1 MKLSKFLFSLAKT
14 PIGDYIV
21 GTTFESMSGI
31 LQVKRVYE
39 NDEVLAFWHPKPF
52 WEQHVLIVPKKKIK
66 NVVSLQASDM
76 VFVNEVF
83 NAVKVIVEQLN
94 WKEYT
99 LLVNG
104 GDRQEVNQLHFHLCT
119 GKELN

>member
-1 MKLSKFLFSLAKT
+1 MAKT

-21 GTTFESMSGI
+21 GTTFESLSGA
-31 LQVKRVYE
+31 LPVKRVYE
-39 NDEVLAFWHPKPF
+39 NDKVIAFWHPKPF
-52 WEQHVLIVPKKKIK
+52 WDQHVLIVPKKKIK
-66 NVVSLQASDM
+66 NVVSLQDSDM

-83 NAVKVIVEQLN
+83 KAVKIIVEQLN

-104 GDRQEVNQLHFHLCT
+104 GDRQEVNQMHFHLCT

>member
-1 MKLSKFLFSLAKT
+1 MDLGKFLFSAAKT
-14 PIGDYIV
+14 SIGDYIV
-21 GTTFESMSGI
+21 GTTFESLSSV
-31 LQVKRVYE
+31 LPVKRVYE
-39 NDEVLAFWHPKPF
+39 NDLVIAFWHPKPF

-66 NVVSLQASDM
+66 NIVSLQDSDM

-83 NAVKVIVEQLN
+83 KAVKVIVEQLS

-104 GDRQEVNQLHFHLCT
+104 GNRQEVNQMHFHLCT
-119 GKELN
+119 GTELN